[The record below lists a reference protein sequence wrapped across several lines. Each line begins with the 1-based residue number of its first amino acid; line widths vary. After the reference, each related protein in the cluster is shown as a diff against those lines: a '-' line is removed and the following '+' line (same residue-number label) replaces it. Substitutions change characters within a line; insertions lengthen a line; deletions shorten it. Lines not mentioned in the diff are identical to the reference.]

1 MILGMTSPV
10 RVGTR
15 EGLWALETDQVFAV
29 EALTGKSLTAL
40 AVDSRNEAMHRLEK
54 YFLRWQD

>member
-29 EALTGKSLTAL
+29 EALTGKSDRKS
-40 AVDSRNEAMHRLEK
+40 VV
-54 YFLRWQD
+54 